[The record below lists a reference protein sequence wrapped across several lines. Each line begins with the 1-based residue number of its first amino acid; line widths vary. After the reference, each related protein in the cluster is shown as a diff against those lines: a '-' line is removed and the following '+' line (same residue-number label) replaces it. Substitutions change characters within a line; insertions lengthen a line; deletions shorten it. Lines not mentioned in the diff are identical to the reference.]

1 MSNEPVDD
9 PVDPVDHDAA
19 EAQDGKD
26 RGIPQVAAPK
36 RGNNI
41 LIGVFLAIMTG
52 LLLYFVNSGGET
64 EAPELTDKTETEFQV
79 TRRQE
84 APVVPVA
91 EPVAPQLP
99 AQQQQAP
106 QQVQTQPE
114 TDPFLVEQQRRLAQ
128 IALRE
133 AEEARRLAEQRRRSP
148 ILIYDE
154 SRTNST
160 GTDPAVLSA
169 QQTGT
174 TPSSLFPSANAAG
187 EALSS
192 SEQFAAR
199 VSNETVKT
207 ATATRLQNQHALIAQ
222 GSLIRGVLET
232 AIQSDLPG
240 FIRAQVSHEV
250 YSFDGSTL
258 LIPKGSRLVGRYQ
271 SGLVEG
277 QTRIFVIWSRVLLP
291 DGVSV
296 QIGSPGTDPLG
307 RAGLSGFLDTHFV
320 KRFGSSALLS
330 IVGGATAALGSNGN
344 NNGTDRIVLGTADSF
359 NRSAE
364 IALENSINIPPTIFV
379 DQGAQIQVFVA
390 RDLDFSSVQ

>member
-9 PVDPVDHDAA
+9 PVDPDAA

-41 LIGVFLAIMTG
+41 LIGGFLAIMTG

-84 APVVPVA
+84 APVVPVSK
-91 EPVAPQLP
+91 PVAPQLP
-99 AQQQQAP
+99 AQQQPAP
-106 QQVQTQPE
+106 QPVQAQPE
-114 TDPFLVEQQRRLAQ
+114 TDPFFVEQQRRLAQ

-154 SRTNST
+154 SRANSA

-169 QQTGT
+169 QQSGS
-174 TPSSLFPSANAAG
+174 TPSSLFPNANAAEEG
-187 EALSS
+187 LSS

-199 VSNETVKT
+199 VSNETVET

-250 YSFDGSTL
+250 YSFDGSTR
-258 LIPKGSRLVGRYQ
+258 LIPKGSRLIGRYQ

-277 QTRIFVIWSRVLLP
+277 QTRVFVVWSRVIRP

-296 QIGSPGTDPLG
+296 QIGSPGTDTLG
-307 RAGLSGFLDTHFV
+307 RAGLSGFLDTHFL

-330 IVGGATAALGSNGN
+330 ILGGATAALGSDGDGD
-344 NNGTDRIVLGTADSF
+344 GTDRIVLGTADSF

-379 DQGAQIQVFVA
+379 DQGEPIQVFVA
-390 RDLDFSSVQ
+390 RDLDFSAVQ